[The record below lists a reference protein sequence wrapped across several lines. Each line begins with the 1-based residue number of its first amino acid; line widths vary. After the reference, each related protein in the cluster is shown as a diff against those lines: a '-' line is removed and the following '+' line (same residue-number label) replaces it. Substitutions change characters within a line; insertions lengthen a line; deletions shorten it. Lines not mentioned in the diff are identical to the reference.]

1 MTVHQR
7 AYDLID
13 QLDEEDV
20 QAVIQV
26 MIRLLSAAK
35 PKKKEKSSD
44 STSPKMKAFLRMEQL
59 REETAKYDVSET
71 QRVLA
76 MEEKFGAVI

>member
-13 QLDEEDV
+13 QLGEDDV

-26 MIRLLSAAK
+26 MIRLLPKAK
-35 PKKKEKSSD
+35 QGKKETSTD
-44 STSPKMKAFLRMEQL
+44 SVSPKMKAFLRMEQL
-59 REETAKYDVSET
+59 RKETAQYDISES
-71 QRVLA
+71 QRALA
-76 MEEKFGAVI
+76 MEEKYGAAI

>member
-26 MIRLLSAAK
+26 MIRLLPDVKSGE
-35 PKKKEKSSD
+35 KKESAD
-44 STSPKMKAFLRMEQL
+44 SISPKMKAFLRMEQL
-59 REETAKYDVSET
+59 REETAKYDVSEN
-71 QRVLA
+71 QRAQA
-76 MEEKFGAVI
+76 MEDKFGAAI

>member
-13 QLDEEDV
+13 QLGEDDV

-26 MIRLLSAAK
+26 MIRLLPSVK
-35 PKKKEKSSD
+35 QKKKETSTD
-44 STSPKMKAFLRMEQL
+44 SVSPKMKAFLRMEQL
-59 REETAKYDVSET
+59 RKETAQYDISES
-71 QRVLA
+71 QRALA
-76 MEEKFGAVI
+76 MDEKFGAAI

>member
-13 QLDEEDV
+13 QLEEDDV

-26 MIRLLSAAK
+26 MIRLLPTAK
-35 PKKKEKSSD
+35 QEKEKTSTD
-44 STSPKMKAFLRMEQL
+44 SVSPKIKAFLRMEQL
-59 REETAKYDVSET
+59 RRETAQYDISEN
-71 QRVLA
+71 QRALA
-76 MEEKFGAVI
+76 MAEKYGAAI